1 MKVMLAYPNFI
12 VTVASTPP
20 LGIVLLGTILQKH
33 GVDVDLIAATAD
45 KDWNWVREK
54 IELSKPDI
62 LGISILTPIAEAG
75 FEMAKMAKEM
85 LTNVFVVMGG
95 PHATIL
101 PLETIGNEHVDAVC
115 LGEGEETLI
124 ELVNNLNNLE
134 GVKGIYYKKDGEIK
148 MNSPRPP
155 IEDLDSI
162 PFPNWFLLP
171 TLEDCF
177 KSAGTRRLPML
188 LSRGC
193 PFNCSF
199 CQPTLRTMLG
209 KKMRF
214 RSIENVVDEI
224 EYLIDSYNIKECR
237 FEDDT
242 FTINKNWVIGICD
255 EIRERGIRIPWIANA
270 RADTVTEEMLV
281 WMKKAGC
288 SDIEFGVESG
298 SEYIRNSVLGKG
310 LSTESIKQAFELCH
324 KVGIE
329 TGAFI
334 MLGNPGE
341 TKETLQQ
348 SIKLIRE
355 IKPHRISV
363 YRTTP
368 RPGTYLWDKTIE
380 DGILNVEAY
389 NRCEWYDFEELIIKL
404 EDITVEDIRK
414 TREALQMEVYMMNLT
429 KYLAFSFRHPLTAL
443 RKLTKPSVLMT
454 LIGMAKTRFLPKS
467 GGTIKS
473 P

>member
-1 MKVMLAYPNFI
+1 MKVMLAYPNVI
-12 VTVASTPP
+12 EAVSATPP
-20 LGIVLLGTILQKH
+20 LGIVLLGTILQKQ
-33 GVDVDLIAATAD
+33 GVDVDLVAANAD
-45 KDWNWVREK
+45 IDWDWVKKR

-62 LGISILTPIAEAG
+62 LGISILTPSAEAG

-85 LTNVFVVMGG
+85 LPNVFVVMGG

-115 LGEGEETLI
+115 FGEGEETLI
-124 ELVNNLNNLE
+124 ELVNNPNNLE
-134 GVKGIYYKKDGEIK
+134 GVKGIYYKKDGESK
-148 MNSPRPP
+148 MNPPRPL
-155 IEDLDSI
+155 IDDLDNI
-162 PFPNWFLLP
+162 PFPNWSLLP
-171 TLEDCF
+171 TLEDYF
-177 KSAGTRRLPML
+177 KSAHKRELPML

-199 CQPTLRTMLG
+199 CQPTSRTMYG
-209 KKMRF
+209 KKIRF

-224 EYLIDSYNIKECR
+224 EYLIHSYNITGCE
-237 FEDDT
+237 FQDDT
-242 FTINKNWVIGICD
+242 FTFNKNWATGICE
-255 EIRERGIRIPWIANA
+255 EIVKRGMRVSWHPLT
-270 RADTVTEEMLV
+270 RADLVTEEILV

-288 SDIEFGVESG
+288 NLIDIGVESG

-310 LSTESIKQAFELCH
+310 LTTESIKKAFQLCH

-329 TGAFI
+329 TNAFM
-334 MLGNPGE
+334 MLGSPGE

-348 SIKLIRE
+348 SLKLIRE
-355 IKPHRISV
+355 IKPHSIIV

-368 RPGTYLWDKTIE
+368 RPGTFLWDKTIA

-389 NRCEWYDFEELIIKL
+389 NRCNTHDFEESIIKL
-404 EDITVEDIRK
+404 EDITIEDIRK
-414 TREALQMEVYMMNLT
+414 TRDALQMEVYMMNLT

-443 RKLTKPSVLMT
+443 RRLTKPSVLT
-454 LIGMAKTRFLPKS
+454 SLIGMAKTRFLPKS
-467 GGTIKS
+467 RGKIKS